1 MNQMGQ
7 KGSKLN
13 DDFDETRAR
22 RKEKKTKAKN
32 TTDDVLFDVLILGA
46 GMSGL
51 SCAREI
57 CFALGD
63 DDDFD
68 EKNAIKIALLE
79 GNATVGGRC
88 KQTNKIAK
96 WPVELGAEFVHGEI
110 KNPVKDL
117 IETTMRR
124 EEDLEEIDEKKAK
137 PKLQFSAFEWPD
149 RYAMN
154 TTNKEEKEEKEN
166 YSSSIQKEAPLY
178 SFSKSILLLR
188 DGDECEKNDKDV
200 WKIHQLFDR
209 LPGVSKTS
217 TTTTTTTHDDD
228 SEDDEMSSL
237 SALEWL
243 RDVQKCTE
251 REIRVAELIYATDF
265 GASLRDIGMREIMI
279 EKERWE
285 NGEQYLVMNG
295 GFNELFRRAFLN
307 AFTTRKS
314 RTKKRLIKGVVDE
327 NDDDE
332 NDDVRRRERNSNS
345 NSNSNSNNSDVVNI
359 DVRLNWEVK
368 TVEKEDE
375 RNLIKVTGR
384 TTTTTSE
391 KKTLYAK
398 KVVVSLPLP
407 IYRPTDDD
415 DSDDKKNPKTPT
427 STSSSTSPSSESSS
441 PPKTQLSRVTFHPP
455 LSEEKQKALRA
466 VKMGNAVKVLLGFN
480 EKFWPQENLFNVIC
494 DHPAPFPEFWVVSDK
509 EKTINDSDDDD
520 NNNNNN
526 DEEESKKEEVRF
538 VITFF
543 VTGDRANAM
552 AKINPKKRI
561 EMAFKQFVWITMRI
575 TNDDDGRKEF
585 DRIREKHLKTSETKA
600 WSEDKFAGGSYTHPS
615 VGCDRRTRELLAKSE
630 WSDCLFFCGEG
641 TNASVNPC
649 LQGAFET
656 GVRAAKEVLES
667 LKKTKS

>member
-1 MNQMGQ
+1 MGQ
-7 KGSKLN
+7 KEGSEKN
-13 DDFDETRAR
+13 DSEKNEREKET
-22 RKEKKTKAKN
+22 KTN
-32 TTDDVLFDVLILGA
+32 EEEILFDVAILGA
-46 GMSGL
+46 GMSGA

-57 CFALGD
+57 CFALHD
-63 DDDFD
+63 DDDDD
-68 EKNAIKIALLE
+68 EKNARKKVALLE
-79 GNATVGGRC
+79 AHSSVGGRC
-88 KQTNKIAK
+88 KQTKKIAK
-96 WPVELGAEFVHGEI
+96 WPVELGAEFIHGEV
-110 KNPVKDL
+110 KNPVKNL
-117 IETTMRR
+117 LAETMRR
-124 EEDLEEIDEKKAK
+124 EEDLEEDLDGKKGT
-137 PKLQFSAFEWPD
+137 PKRMQCSAFEWPD

-154 TTNKEEKEEKEN
+154 TTTTNNSNTEEKEAV
-166 YSSSIQKEAPLY
+166 SY
-178 SFSKSILLLR
+178 SFSKKSMLVLR

-217 TTTTTTTHDDD
+217 TTTTTHNDE
-228 SEDDEMSSL
+228 SEEDEMSSL

-265 GASLRDIGMREIMI
+265 GASLKDIGMREIMI

-307 AFTTRKS
+307 AFQR
-314 RTKKRLIKGVVDE
+314 
-327 NDDDE
+327 
-332 NDDVRRRERNSNS
+332 NS
-345 NSNSNSNNSDVVNI
+345 NSNSNSNNSPVVNI
-359 DVRLNWEVK
+359 DVRLNWEVE

-384 TTTTTSE
+384 TTTTETSE

-407 IYRPTDDD
+407 MYRPTDDD
-415 DSDDKKNPKTPT
+415 DSDDDKK
-427 STSSSTSPSSESSS
+427 
-441 PPKTQLSRVTFHPP
+441 LSRVTFHPP
-455 LSEEKQKALRA
+455 LSEEKRKALRA

-509 EKTINDSDDDD
+509 EKTIYSDEDD

-526 DEEESKKEEVRF
+526 NTNEEEESKKEEVRF

-552 AKINPKKRI
+552 AKIDPNERI
-561 EMAFKQFVWITMRI
+561 EMAFQQFVWITMRI
-575 TNDDDGRKEF
+575 TNDDDDGRKEF

-615 VGCDRRTRELLAKSE
+615 VGCDRKTRDLLAKSE

-667 LKKTKS
+667 LKLQ

>member
-1 MNQMGQ
+1 MGQ
-7 KGSKLN
+7 KGSEKN
-13 DDFDETRAR
+13 DSENERERETKTNEEEDFD
-22 RKEKKTKAKN
+22 
-32 TTDDVLFDVLILGA
+32 DIIFDVAILGA

-57 CFALGD
+57 CFALRD
-63 DDDFD
+63 DD
-68 EKNAIKIALLE
+68 EKNALKVALLE
-79 GNATVGGRC
+79 AHSTVGGRC
-88 KQTNKIAK
+88 KQTRKIAK
-96 WPVELGAEFVHGEI
+96 WPVELGAEFIHGEV

-117 IETTMRR
+117 LTETMMR
-124 EEDLEEIDEKKAK
+124 EEDLEEDLDGKKGT
-137 PKLQFSAFEWPD
+137 PKRMQCSAFEWPD

-154 TTNKEEKEEKEN
+154 TTTTNNSNTEEKEAV
-166 YSSSIQKEAPLY
+166 SY
-178 SFSKSILLLR
+178 SFSKKSMLVLR

-217 TTTTTTTHDDD
+217 TTTTTHNDE
-228 SEDDEMSSL
+228 SEEDEMSSL

-265 GASLRDIGMREIMI
+265 GASLKDIGMREIMI

-307 AFTTRKS
+307 AFQR
-314 RTKKRLIKGVVDE
+314 
-327 NDDDE
+327 
-332 NDDVRRRERNSNS
+332 NS
-345 NSNSNSNNSDVVNI
+345 NSNSNSNNSPVVNI
-359 DVRLNWEVK
+359 DVRLNWEVE

-384 TTTTTSE
+384 TTTTETSE

-407 IYRPTDDD
+407 MYRPTDDD
-415 DSDDKKNPKTPT
+415 DSDDDKK
-427 STSSSTSPSSESSS
+427 
-441 PPKTQLSRVTFHPP
+441 LSRVTFHPP
-455 LSEEKQKALRA
+455 LSEEKRKALRA

-509 EKTINDSDDDD
+509 EKTIYSDEDDII
-520 NNNNNN
+520 NNKTD

-552 AKINPKKRI
+552 AKIDPNERI
-561 EMAFKQFVWITMRI
+561 EMAFQQFVWITMRI
-575 TNDDDGRKEF
+575 TNDNDDGRKEF

-615 VGCDRRTRELLAKSE
+615 VGCDRKTRDLLAKSE

-667 LKKTKS
+667 LKLQ

>member
-1 MNQMGQ
+1 MGQ
-7 KGSKLN
+7 KEGSEKN
-13 DDFDETRAR
+13 DSENEREKETL
-22 RKEKKTKAKN
+22 KTN
-32 TTDDVLFDVLILGA
+32 EEEIIFDVAILGA
-46 GMSGL
+46 GMSGV

-57 CFALGD
+57 CFALHD
-63 DDDFD
+63 DDDD
-68 EKNAIKIALLE
+68 EKNARKVALLE
-79 GNATVGGRC
+79 AQSTVGGRC
-88 KQTNKIAK
+88 KQTNNIAK
-96 WPVELGAEFVHGEI
+96 WPVELGAEFIHGEV

-117 IETTMRR
+117 ITETMRR
-124 EEDLEEIDEKKAK
+124 EEDLEDLDGKKAK
-137 PKLQFSAFEWPD
+137 PKRMQFSAFEWPD

-154 TTNKEEKEEKEN
+154 TTTTTTNNNNNNSNKEEKE
-166 YSSSIQKEAPLY
+166 ALLY
-178 SFSKSILLLR
+178 SLSKKSMLLLR

-209 LPGVSKTS
+209 LPGVSKTR
-217 TTTTTTTHDDD
+217 TITTTHDDE
-228 SEDDEMSSL
+228 SEEDEMSSL

-265 GASLRDIGMREIMI
+265 GASLKDIGMREIMI

-307 AFTTRKS
+307 AFNSTRS
-314 RTKKRLIKGVVDE
+314 RKKERLIKGLV
-327 NDDDE
+327 DE
-332 NDDVRRRERNSNS
+332 NDDVRRRERR
-345 NSNSNSNNSDVVNI
+345 NSNSNSNNSPVVNI
-359 DVRLNWEVK
+359 DVRLNWEVE

-384 TTTTTSE
+384 TTTTETSE

-415 DSDDKKNPKTPT
+415 DSDDKK
-427 STSSSTSPSSESSS
+427 
-441 PPKTQLSRVTFHPP
+441 LSRVTFHPP
-455 LSEEKQKALRA
+455 LSEEKRKALRA

-509 EKTINDSDDDD
+509 EKTIYSDEDD

-526 DEEESKKEEVRF
+526 NNTNEEEESKKEEVRF

-552 AKINPKKRI
+552 AKIDPNERI
-561 EMAFKQFVWITMRI
+561 EMAFQQFVWITMRI
-575 TNDDDGRKEF
+575 TNDDDDGRKEF

-615 VGCDRRTRELLAKSE
+615 VGCDRKTRDLLAKSE

-656 GVRAAKEVLES
+656 GVRAGKEVLES
-667 LKKTKS
+667 LKLQ

>member
-1 MNQMGQ
+1 MRTPLLKRRVKGNTVRTTTKTPHKIIIMGQ
-7 KGSKLN
+7 KEGSEKN
-13 DDFDETRAR
+13 DFENERERET
-22 RKEKKTKAKN
+22 KKTN
-32 TTDDVLFDVLILGA
+32 EEEIIFDVAILGA
-46 GMSGL
+46 GMSGV

-57 CFALGD
+57 CFALHD
-63 DDDFD
+63 DDD
-68 EKNAIKIALLE
+68 EKNARKVALLE
-79 GNATVGGRC
+79 AHSTVGGRC
-88 KQTNKIAK
+88 KQTKKIAK
-96 WPVELGAEFVHGEI
+96 WPVELGAEFIHGEV

-117 IETTMRR
+117 LAETMKR
-124 EEDLEEIDEKKAK
+124 EEDLEEDLDGKKGT
-137 PKLQFSAFEWPD
+137 PKRMQCSAFEWPD

-154 TTNKEEKEEKEN
+154 TTTTNNSNKEEKD
-166 YSSSIQKEAPLY
+166 ALLY
-178 SFSKSILLLR
+178 SFSKKSMLVLR

-217 TTTTTTTHDDD
+217 TTTTTTHNDE
-228 SEDDEMSSL
+228 SEEDEMSSL

-265 GASLRDIGMREIMI
+265 GASLKDIGMREIMI

-307 AFTTRKS
+307 AFQR
-314 RTKKRLIKGVVDE
+314 
-327 NDDDE
+327 
-332 NDDVRRRERNSNS
+332 NS
-345 NSNSNSNNSDVVNI
+345 NSNSNSNNSPVVNI
-359 DVRLNWEVK
+359 DVRLNWEVE
-368 TVEKEDE
+368 TVEKVDE

-384 TTTTTSE
+384 TTTTETSE

-407 IYRPTDDD
+407 IYRPTDDN
-415 DSDDKKNPKTPT
+415 DSDDDKK
-427 STSSSTSPSSESSS
+427 
-441 PPKTQLSRVTFHPP
+441 LSRVTFHPP
-455 LSEEKQKALRA
+455 LSEEKRKALRA

-509 EKTINDSDDDD
+509 EKTIYSDEDD

-526 DEEESKKEEVRF
+526 NNTNEEEESKKEEVRF

-552 AKINPKKRI
+552 AKIDPNERI
-561 EMAFKQFVWITMRI
+561 EMAFQQFVWITMRI
-575 TNDDDGRKEF
+575 TNDDDDGRKEF

-615 VGCDRRTRELLAKSE
+615 VGCDRKTRDLLAKSE

-656 GVRAAKEVLES
+656 GVRAGKEVLES
-667 LKKTKS
+667 LKLQ

>member
-1 MNQMGQ
+1 MGQ
-7 KGSKLN
+7 KGSTVN
-13 DDFDETRAR
+13 DNFNETRAR
-22 RKEKKTKAKN
+22 KGEKTKTKYKED
-32 TTDDVLFDVLILGA
+32 DDVFVDVAILGA

-57 CFALGD
+57 CFALND
-63 DDDFD
+63 DDDD

-79 GNATVGGRC
+79 ANATVGGRC

-96 WPVELGAEFVHGEI
+96 WPVELGAEFIHGEV
-110 KNPVKDL
+110 KNLVKDL
-117 IETTMRR
+117 LAETMKR
-124 EEDLEEIDEKKAK
+124 EEDLEDLDGKKGK
-137 PKLQFSAFEWPD
+137 PKRMQCSAFEWPD
-149 RYAMN
+149 RYATNN
-154 TTNKEEKEEKEN
+154 TNNEKEEKEN
-166 YSSSIQKEAPLY
+166 ALY
-178 SFSKSILLLR
+178 SFSKKSMLLLR

-209 LPGVSKTS
+209 LPGVSKTR
-217 TTTTTTTHDDD
+217 TTTTTHDDE
-228 SEDDEMSSL
+228 SEEDEMSSL

-265 GASLRDIGMREIMI
+265 GASLKDIGMREIMI

-307 AFTTRKS
+307 AFQR
-314 RTKKRLIKGVVDE
+314 
-327 NDDDE
+327 
-332 NDDVRRRERNSNS
+332 NS
-345 NSNSNSNNSDVVNI
+345 NSNSNSNNSPVVNI
-359 DVRLNWEVK
+359 DVRLNWEVE

-384 TTTTTSE
+384 TTTTETSE

-415 DSDDKKNPKTPT
+415 DSDDKK
-427 STSSSTSPSSESSS
+427 
-441 PPKTQLSRVTFHPP
+441 LSRVTFHPP
-455 LSEEKQKALRA
+455 LSEEKRKALRA

-509 EKTINDSDDDD
+509 EKTIYSDEDD
-520 NNNNNN
+520 NNNNTNEE
-526 DEEESKKEEVRF
+526 EEESKKEEVRF

-552 AKINPKKRI
+552 AKIDPKKRI
-561 EMAFKQFVWITMRI
+561 EMAFQQFVWITMRI
-575 TNDDDGRKEF
+575 TNDDDDGRKEF

-615 VGCDRRTRELLAKSE
+615 VGCDRKTRDLLAKSE

-667 LKKTKS
+667 LKLQ

>member
-1 MNQMGQ
+1 MGQ
-7 KGSKLN
+7 KGSTVN
-13 DDFDETRAR
+13 DNFNETRAR
-22 RKEKKTKAKN
+22 KGEKTKTKYKE
-32 TTDDVLFDVLILGA
+32 DDDDIFVDVAILGA

-57 CFALGD
+57 CFALND
-63 DDDFD
+63 DDDE

-79 GNATVGGRC
+79 ANATVGGRC

-96 WPVELGAEFVHGEI
+96 WPVELGAEFIHGEV

-117 IETTMRR
+117 LAETMKR
-124 EEDLEEIDEKKAK
+124 EEDLEDLDGKKGK
-137 PKLQFSAFEWPD
+137 PKRMQCSAFEWPD
-149 RYAMN
+149 RYATNN
-154 TTNKEEKEEKEN
+154 TNNEKEEKEN
-166 YSSSIQKEAPLY
+166 ALY
-178 SFSKSILLLR
+178 SFSKKSMLLLR

-209 LPGVSKTS
+209 LPGVSKTR
-217 TTTTTTTHDDD
+217 TTTTTHDDE
-228 SEDDEMSSL
+228 SEEDEMSSL

-265 GASLRDIGMREIMI
+265 GASLKDIGMREIMI

-307 AFTTRKS
+307 AFQR
-314 RTKKRLIKGVVDE
+314 
-327 NDDDE
+327 
-332 NDDVRRRERNSNS
+332 NS
-345 NSNSNSNNSDVVNI
+345 NSNSNSNNSPVVNI
-359 DVRLNWEVK
+359 DVRLNWEVE

-384 TTTTTSE
+384 TTTTETSE

-415 DSDDKKNPKTPT
+415 DSDDKK
-427 STSSSTSPSSESSS
+427 
-441 PPKTQLSRVTFHPP
+441 LSRVTFHPP
-455 LSEEKQKALRA
+455 LSEEKRKALRA

-509 EKTINDSDDDD
+509 EKTIYSDEDD
-520 NNNNNN
+520 NNNNTNEE
-526 DEEESKKEEVRF
+526 EEESKKEEVRF

-552 AKINPKKRI
+552 AKIDPNERI
-561 EMAFKQFVWITMRI
+561 EMAFQQFVWITMRI
-575 TNDDDGRKEF
+575 TNDDDDGRKEF

-615 VGCDRRTRELLAKSE
+615 VGCDRKTRDLLAKSE

-656 GVRAAKEVLES
+656 GVRAGKEVLES
-667 LKKTKS
+667 LKLQ

>member
-1 MNQMGQ
+1 MGQ
-7 KGSKLN
+7 KGSEKN
-13 DDFDETRAR
+13 DSENERERETKTNEEEDFD
-22 RKEKKTKAKN
+22 
-32 TTDDVLFDVLILGA
+32 DIIFDVAILGA

-57 CFALGD
+57 CFALHD
-63 DDDFD
+63 DD
-68 EKNAIKIALLE
+68 EKNALKVALLE
-79 GNATVGGRC
+79 AHSSVGGRC
-88 KQTNKIAK
+88 KQTRKIAK
-96 WPVELGAEFVHGEI
+96 WPVELGAEFIHGEV

-117 IETTMRR
+117 LTETMRR
-124 EEDLEEIDEKKAK
+124 EEDLEEDLDGKKGT
-137 PKLQFSAFEWPD
+137 PKRMQCSAFEWPD

-154 TTNKEEKEEKEN
+154 TTTTNNSNEEEKE
-166 YSSSIQKEAPLY
+166 ALLY
-178 SFSKSILLLR
+178 SFSKKSMLVLR

-217 TTTTTTTHDDD
+217 TTTTTHNDE
-228 SEDDEMSSL
+228 SEEDEMSSL

-265 GASLRDIGMREIMI
+265 GASLKDIGMREIMI

-307 AFTTRKS
+307 AFQR
-314 RTKKRLIKGVVDE
+314 
-327 NDDDE
+327 
-332 NDDVRRRERNSNS
+332 NS
-345 NSNSNSNNSDVVNI
+345 NSNSNSNNSPVVNI
-359 DVRLNWEVK
+359 DVRLNWEVE

-384 TTTTTSE
+384 TTTTETSE

-407 IYRPTDDD
+407 MYRPTDDD
-415 DSDDKKNPKTPT
+415 DSDDDKK
-427 STSSSTSPSSESSS
+427 
-441 PPKTQLSRVTFHPP
+441 LSRVTFHPP
-455 LSEEKQKALRA
+455 LSEEKRKALRA
-466 VKMGNAVKVLLGFN
+466 VKMGNPVNVLLGFN

-509 EKTINDSDDDD
+509 EKTIYSDEDD
-520 NNNNNN
+520 NNNNNTTTN
-526 DEEESKKEEVRF
+526 EEEESKKEEVRF

-552 AKINPKKRI
+552 AKIDPNERI
-561 EMAFKQFVWITMRI
+561 EKAFQQFVWITMRI
-575 TNDDDGRKEF
+575 TNDDDDGRKEF

-615 VGCDRRTRELLAKSE
+615 VGCDRETRDLLAKSE

-667 LKKTKS
+667 LKLQ

>member
-1 MNQMGQ
+1 MGQ
-7 KGSKLN
+7 KGSEKN
-13 DDFDETRAR
+13 DSETNERER
-22 RKEKKTKAKN
+22 ETKKTN
-32 TTDDVLFDVLILGA
+32 EEEIIFDVAILGA
-46 GMSGL
+46 GMSGV

-57 CFALGD
+57 CFALHD
-63 DDDFD
+63 DDD
-68 EKNAIKIALLE
+68 EKNARKVALLE
-79 GNATVGGRC
+79 AHSTVGGRC
-88 KQTNKIAK
+88 KQTKKIAK
-96 WPVELGAEFVHGEI
+96 WPVELGAEFIHGEV

-117 IETTMRR
+117 LAETMRR
-124 EEDLEEIDEKKAK
+124 EEDLEEDLDGKKGT
-137 PKLQFSAFEWPD
+137 PKRMQCSAFEWPD

-154 TTNKEEKEEKEN
+154 TTTTNNSNTEEKD
-166 YSSSIQKEAPLY
+166 ALLY
-178 SFSKSILLLR
+178 SFSKKSMLVLR

-217 TTTTTTTHDDD
+217 TTTTTTHNDE
-228 SEDDEMSSL
+228 SEEDEMSSL

-265 GASLRDIGMREIMI
+265 GASLKDIGMREIMI

-307 AFTTRKS
+307 AFQR
-314 RTKKRLIKGVVDE
+314 
-327 NDDDE
+327 
-332 NDDVRRRERNSNS
+332 NS
-345 NSNSNSNNSDVVNI
+345 NSNSNSNNSPVVNI
-359 DVRLNWEVK
+359 DVRLNWEVE
-368 TVEKEDE
+368 TVEKVDE

-384 TTTTTSE
+384 TTTTETSE

-415 DSDDKKNPKTPT
+415 DSDDDKK
-427 STSSSTSPSSESSS
+427 
-441 PPKTQLSRVTFHPP
+441 LSRVTFHPP
-455 LSEEKQKALRA
+455 LSEEKRKALRA

-509 EKTINDSDDDD
+509 EKTIYSDEDD

-526 DEEESKKEEVRF
+526 NTTNEEEESKKEEVRF

-552 AKINPKKRI
+552 AKIDPNERI
-561 EMAFKQFVWITMRI
+561 EMAFQQFVWITMRI
-575 TNDDDGRKEF
+575 TNDDDDGRKEF

-615 VGCDRRTRELLAKSE
+615 VGCDRKTRDLLAKSE

-667 LKKTKS
+667 LKLQ

>member
-1 MNQMGQ
+1 MLRSYSPKCFVLTLLFFRGVVILGYNTVRYTKTPPHKIIIMGQ
-7 KGSKLN
+7 KGSEKN
-13 DDFDETRAR
+13 DSEKNERERETLKTNEEEDFE
-22 RKEKKTKAKN
+22 
-32 TTDDVLFDVLILGA
+32 DDIIIFDVAILGA
-46 GMSGL
+46 GMSGV

-57 CFALGD
+57 CFALIRD
-63 DDDFD
+63 DDD
-68 EKNAIKIALLE
+68 EKNALKGALLE
-79 GNATVGGRC
+79 AHSSVGGRC
-88 KQTNKIAK
+88 KQTRKIAK
-96 WPVELGAEFVHGEI
+96 WPVELGAEFIHGEV

-117 IETTMRR
+117 LTETMRR
-124 EEDLEEIDEKKAK
+124 EEDLEEDLDGKKGT
-137 PKLQFSAFEWPD
+137 PKRMQCSAFEWPD

-154 TTNKEEKEEKEN
+154 TTTTNNSNEEEKE
-166 YSSSIQKEAPLY
+166 ALLY
-178 SFSKSILLLR
+178 SFSKKSMLVLR

-217 TTTTTTTHDDD
+217 TTTTTHNDE
-228 SEDDEMSSL
+228 SEEDEMSSL

-265 GASLRDIGMREIMI
+265 GASLKDIGMREIMI

-307 AFTTRKS
+307 AFQR
-314 RTKKRLIKGVVDE
+314 
-327 NDDDE
+327 
-332 NDDVRRRERNSNS
+332 NS
-345 NSNSNSNNSDVVNI
+345 NSNSNSNNSPVVNI
-359 DVRLNWEVK
+359 DVRLNWEVE

-384 TTTTTSE
+384 TTTTETSE

-407 IYRPTDDD
+407 MYRPTDDD
-415 DSDDKKNPKTPT
+415 DSDDDKK
-427 STSSSTSPSSESSS
+427 
-441 PPKTQLSRVTFHPP
+441 LSRVTFHPP
-455 LSEEKQKALRA
+455 LSEEKRKALRA

-509 EKTINDSDDDD
+509 EKTIYSDEDV

-526 DEEESKKEEVRF
+526 NNTNEEEESKKEEVRF

-552 AKINPKKRI
+552 AKIDPNERI
-561 EMAFKQFVWITMRI
+561 EMAFQQFVWITMRI
-575 TNDDDGRKEF
+575 TNDDDDGRKEF

-615 VGCDRRTRELLAKSE
+615 VGCDRKTRDLLAKSE

-667 LKKTKS
+667 LKLQ

>member
-1 MNQMGQ
+1 MKSDSENERERET
-7 KGSKLN
+7 KTN
-13 DDFDETRAR
+13 EEEAEDDDDEIII
-22 RKEKKTKAKN
+22 
-32 TTDDVLFDVLILGA
+32 FDVAILGA
-46 GMSGL
+46 GMSGV

-57 CFALGD
+57 CFALR

-68 EKNAIKIALLE
+68 EKNARKVALLE
-79 GNATVGGRC
+79 ANSTVGGRC
-88 KQTNKIAK
+88 KQTNNIAK
-96 WPVELGAEFVHGEI
+96 WPVELGAEFIHGEV

-117 IETTMRR
+117 ITETMRS
-124 EEDLEEIDEKKAK
+124 EVDLEDLDGKKGK
-137 PKLQFSAFEWPD
+137 PKRLQFSAFEWPD

-154 TTNKEEKEEKEN
+154 TTNNNSSSNKEEKE
-166 YSSSIQKEAPLY
+166 ALLY
-178 SFSKSILLLR
+178 SFSKKSMLVLR
-188 DGDECEKNDKDV
+188 DGDECEKNDKD
-200 WKIHQLFDR
+200 
-209 LPGVSKTS
+209 GKTIKCS
-217 TTTTTTTHDDD
+217 PTLAVKTKTTTTNHDDE
-228 SEDDEMSSL
+228 SEEDEMSSL

-265 GASLRDIGMREIMI
+265 GASLKDIGMREIMI

-307 AFTTRKS
+307 AFNSTRS
-314 RTKKRLIKGVVDE
+314 RKKKRLIKGVVDE

-332 NDDVRRRERNSNS
+332 NDDVRRRERRNSNS
-345 NSNSNSNNSDVVNI
+345 NSNSSSSNNSGVVNI
-359 DVRLNWEVK
+359 DVRLNWEVE

-384 TTTTTSE
+384 TTTTETSE

-415 DSDDKKNPKTPT
+415 DSDDDKKNPKTPT
-427 STSSSTSPSSESSS
+427 STSQ
-441 PPKTQLSRVTFHPP
+441 TQLSRVTFHPP
-455 LSEEKQKALRA
+455 LSEEKRKALRA

-509 EKTINDSDDDD
+509 EKTIYLDDDD
-520 NNNNNN
+520 INNNKT
-526 DEEESKKEEVRF
+526 DEEEESKKEEVRF

-552 AKINPKKRI
+552 AKIDPKKRI
-561 EMAFKQFVWITMRI
+561 EMAFQQFVWITMRI
-575 TNDDDGRKEF
+575 TNDDDDDGIKEF

-615 VGCDRRTRELLAKSE
+615 VGCDRKTRELLAKSE

-649 LQGAFET
+649 LQGAFDT

-667 LKKTKS
+667 LKLQ

>member
-1 MNQMGQ
+1 MGQ
-7 KGSKLN
+7 KGSEKN
-13 DDFDETRAR
+13 DSETNERER
-22 RKEKKTKAKN
+22 ETKKTN
-32 TTDDVLFDVLILGA
+32 EEEDFSDDIIIFDVVILGA
-46 GMSGL
+46 GMSGV

-57 CFALGD
+57 CFALND
-63 DDDFD
+63 DD
-68 EKNAIKIALLE
+68 EKNARKVALLE
-79 GNATVGGRC
+79 ANATVGGRC
-88 KQTNKIAK
+88 KQTNNIAK
-96 WPVELGAEFVHGEI
+96 WPVELGAEFIHGEV

-117 IETTMRR
+117 LAETMRR
-124 EEDLEEIDEKKAK
+124 EEDLEEDLDGKKGT
-137 PKLQFSAFEWPD
+137 PKRMQCSAFEWPD

-154 TTNKEEKEEKEN
+154 TTTTTNNNNNSSSNTEEKD
-166 YSSSIQKEAPLY
+166 ALLY
-178 SFSKSILLLR
+178 SFSKKSMLVLR

-209 LPGVSKTS
+209 LPGVSKTR
-217 TTTTTTTHDDD
+217 TITTTHDDE
-228 SEDDEMSSL
+228 SEEDEMSSL

-265 GASLRDIGMREIMI
+265 GASLKDIGMREIMI

-307 AFTTRKS
+307 AFQR
-314 RTKKRLIKGVVDE
+314 
-327 NDDDE
+327 
-332 NDDVRRRERNSNS
+332 NS
-345 NSNSNSNNSDVVNI
+345 NSNSNSNNSPVVNI
-359 DVRLNWEVK
+359 DVRLNWEVE

-384 TTTTTSE
+384 TTTTETSE

-415 DSDDKKNPKTPT
+415 DSDDKK
-427 STSSSTSPSSESSS
+427 
-441 PPKTQLSRVTFHPP
+441 LSRVTFHPP
-455 LSEEKQKALRA
+455 LSEEKRKALRA

-509 EKTINDSDDDD
+509 EKTIYSDEDDII
-520 NNNNNN
+520 NNKTD

-552 AKINPKKRI
+552 AKIDPNERI
-561 EMAFKQFVWITMRI
+561 EMAFQQFVWITMRI
-575 TNDDDGRKEF
+575 TNDNDDGRKEF

-615 VGCDRRTRELLAKSE
+615 VGCDRKTRDLLAKSE

-667 LKKTKS
+667 LKLQ

>member
-1 MNQMGQ
+1 MGQ
-7 KGSKLN
+7 KEGSEKN
-13 DDFDETRAR
+13 DFENEREKET
-22 RKEKKTKAKN
+22 KKTN
-32 TTDDVLFDVLILGA
+32 EEEIIFDVVILGA
-46 GMSGL
+46 GMSGV

-57 CFALGD
+57 CFALHD
-63 DDDFD
+63 DDD
-68 EKNAIKIALLE
+68 EKNARKVALLE
-79 GNATVGGRC
+79 AQSTVGGRC
-88 KQTNKIAK
+88 KQTNNIAK
-96 WPVELGAEFVHGEI
+96 WPVELGAEFIHGEV

-117 IETTMRR
+117 ITETMRR
-124 EEDLEEIDEKKAK
+124 EEDSEEDLDGKKGT
-137 PKLQFSAFEWPD
+137 PKRMQCSAFEWPD

-154 TTNKEEKEEKEN
+154 TTTNEKEEKEN
-166 YSSSIQKEAPLY
+166 ASY
-178 SFSKSILLLR
+178 SFSKKSMLVLR

-217 TTTTTTTHDDD
+217 TTTTTTHDDE
-228 SEDDEMSSL
+228 SEEDEMSSL

-265 GASLRDIGMREIMI
+265 GASLKDIGMREIMI

-307 AFTTRKS
+307 AFQR
-314 RTKKRLIKGVVDE
+314 
-327 NDDDE
+327 
-332 NDDVRRRERNSNS
+332 NS
-345 NSNSNSNNSDVVNI
+345 NSNSNSNNSPVVNI
-359 DVRLNWEVK
+359 DVRLNWEVE
-368 TVEKEDE
+368 TVEKVDE

-384 TTTTTSE
+384 TTTTETSE

-407 IYRPTDDD
+407 IYRPTDDN
-415 DSDDKKNPKTPT
+415 DSDDDKK
-427 STSSSTSPSSESSS
+427 
-441 PPKTQLSRVTFHPP
+441 LSRVTFHPP
-455 LSEEKQKALRA
+455 LSEEKRKALRA

-509 EKTINDSDDDD
+509 EKTIYSDEDD

-526 DEEESKKEEVRF
+526 TNEEEESKKEEVRF

-552 AKINPKKRI
+552 AKIDPNERI
-561 EMAFKQFVWITMRI
+561 EMAFQQFVWITMRI
-575 TNDDDGRKEF
+575 TNDDDDGRKEF

-615 VGCDRRTRELLAKSE
+615 VGCDRKTRDLLAKSE
-630 WSDCLFFCGEG
+630 WCDCLFFCGEG

-656 GVRAAKEVLES
+656 GVRAGKEVLES
-667 LKKTKS
+667 LKLQ

>member
-1 MNQMGQ
+1 MGQ
-7 KGSKLN
+7 KGSEKN
-13 DDFDETRAR
+13 DSENERERETKTNEEEDFD
-22 RKEKKTKAKN
+22 
-32 TTDDVLFDVLILGA
+32 DIIFDVAILGA

-57 CFALGD
+57 CFALRD
-63 DDDFD
+63 DD
-68 EKNAIKIALLE
+68 EKNALKVALLE
-79 GNATVGGRC
+79 AHSTVGGRC
-88 KQTNKIAK
+88 KQTRKIAK
-96 WPVELGAEFVHGEI
+96 WPVELGAEFIHGEV

-117 IETTMRR
+117 LTETMRR
-124 EEDLEEIDEKKAK
+124 EEDLEEDLDGKKGT
-137 PKLQFSAFEWPD
+137 PKRMQCSAFEWPD

-154 TTNKEEKEEKEN
+154 TTTNNNSNKEEKE
-166 YSSSIQKEAPLY
+166 ALLY
-178 SFSKSILLLR
+178 SFSKKSMLVLR

-217 TTTTTTTHDDD
+217 TTTTTHNDE
-228 SEDDEMSSL
+228 SEEDEMSSL

-265 GASLRDIGMREIMI
+265 GASLKDIGMREIMI

-307 AFTTRKS
+307 AFQR
-314 RTKKRLIKGVVDE
+314 
-327 NDDDE
+327 
-332 NDDVRRRERNSNS
+332 NS
-345 NSNSNSNNSDVVNI
+345 NSNSNSNNSPVVNI
-359 DVRLNWEVK
+359 DVRLNWEVE

-384 TTTTTSE
+384 TTTTETSE

-407 IYRPTDDD
+407 MYRPTDDD
-415 DSDDKKNPKTPT
+415 DSDDDKK
-427 STSSSTSPSSESSS
+427 
-441 PPKTQLSRVTFHPP
+441 LSRVTFHPP
-455 LSEEKQKALRA
+455 LSEEKRKALRA

-509 EKTINDSDDDD
+509 EKTIYSDEDD

-526 DEEESKKEEVRF
+526 NNTNEEEESKKEEVRF

-552 AKINPKKRI
+552 AKIDPNERI
-561 EMAFKQFVWITMRI
+561 EMAYQQFVWITMRI
-575 TNDDDGRKEF
+575 TNDDDDGRKEF

-615 VGCDRRTRELLAKSE
+615 VGCDRKTRDLLAKSE

-667 LKKTKS
+667 LKLQ

>member
-1 MNQMGQ
+1 MGQ
-7 KGSKLN
+7 KGSKVN
-13 DDFDETRAR
+13 DFERER
-22 RKEKKTKAKN
+22 QKKTKTNKEE
-32 TTDDVLFDVLILGA
+32 DDDIIFDVAILGA
-46 GMSGL
+46 GMSGV

-57 CFALGD
+57 CFASD
-63 DDDFD
+63 DDD
-68 EKNAIKIALLE
+68 EKNALKVALLE
-79 GNATVGGRC
+79 ANATVGGRC
-88 KQTNKIAK
+88 KQTNKMAK
-96 WPVELGAEFVHGEI
+96 WPVELGAEFIHGEV

-117 IETTMRR
+117 ITETMRR
-124 EEDLEEIDEKKAK
+124 EEDLEEDLDGKKGT
-137 PKLQFSAFEWPD
+137 PKRMQCSAFEWPD

-154 TTNKEEKEEKEN
+154 TTTTNNSNTEEKE
-166 YSSSIQKEAPLY
+166 ALLY
-178 SFSKSILLLR
+178 SFSKKSMLVLR

-209 LPGVSKTS
+209 LPGVSKTR
-217 TTTTTTTHDDD
+217 TTTTTHDDE
-228 SEDDEMSSL
+228 SEEDEMSSL

-265 GASLRDIGMREIMI
+265 GASLKDIGMREIMI

-307 AFTTRKS
+307 AFQR
-314 RTKKRLIKGVVDE
+314 
-327 NDDDE
+327 
-332 NDDVRRRERNSNS
+332 NS
-345 NSNSNSNNSDVVNI
+345 NSNSNSNNSPVVNI
-359 DVRLNWEVK
+359 DVRLNWEVE
-368 TVEKEDE
+368 TVEKVDE

-384 TTTTTSE
+384 TTTTETSE

-415 DSDDKKNPKTPT
+415 DSDDKK
-427 STSSSTSPSSESSS
+427 
-441 PPKTQLSRVTFHPP
+441 LSRVTFHPP
-455 LSEEKQKALRA
+455 LSEEKRKALRA

-509 EKTINDSDDDD
+509 EKTIYSDEDD
-520 NNNNNN
+520 NNNNTNE
-526 DEEESKKEEVRF
+526 EEESKKEEVRF

-552 AKINPKKRI
+552 AKIDPKKRI
-561 EMAFKQFVWITMRI
+561 EMAFQQFVWITMRI
-575 TNDDDGRKEF
+575 TNDDDDGRKEF

-615 VGCDRRTRELLAKSE
+615 VGCDRKTRDLLAKSE

-667 LKKTKS
+667 LKLQ

>member
-1 MNQMGQ
+1 MGQ
-7 KGSKLN
+7 KEGSEKN
-13 DDFDETRAR
+13 DSEKNEREKET
-22 RKEKKTKAKN
+22 KTN
-32 TTDDVLFDVLILGA
+32 EEEIIFDVAILGA
-46 GMSGL
+46 GMSGV

-57 CFALGD
+57 CFALHD
-63 DDDFD
+63 DDD
-68 EKNAIKIALLE
+68 EKNARKVALLE
-79 GNATVGGRC
+79 AHSTVGGRC
-88 KQTNKIAK
+88 KQTKKIAK
-96 WPVELGAEFVHGEI
+96 WPVELGAEFIHGEV

-117 IETTMRR
+117 LAETMRR
-124 EEDLEEIDEKKAK
+124 EEDLEEDLDGKKGT
-137 PKLQFSAFEWPD
+137 PKRMQCSAFEWPD

-154 TTNKEEKEEKEN
+154 TNNNSSSNTEEKD
-166 YSSSIQKEAPLY
+166 ALLY
-178 SFSKSILLLR
+178 SFSKKSMLVLR

-217 TTTTTTTHDDD
+217 TTTTTTHNDE
-228 SEDDEMSSL
+228 SEEDEMSSL

-265 GASLRDIGMREIMI
+265 GASLKDIGMREIMI

-307 AFTTRKS
+307 AFQR
-314 RTKKRLIKGVVDE
+314 
-327 NDDDE
+327 
-332 NDDVRRRERNSNS
+332 NS
-345 NSNSNSNNSDVVNI
+345 NSNSNSNNSPVVNI
-359 DVRLNWEVK
+359 DVRLNWEVE
-368 TVEKEDE
+368 TVEKVDE

-384 TTTTTSE
+384 TTTTETSE

-415 DSDDKKNPKTPT
+415 DSDDDKK
-427 STSSSTSPSSESSS
+427 
-441 PPKTQLSRVTFHPP
+441 LSRVTFHPP
-455 LSEEKQKALRA
+455 LSEEKRKALRA

-509 EKTINDSDDDD
+509 EKTIYSDEDD

-526 DEEESKKEEVRF
+526 NNTTNEEEESKKEEVRF

-552 AKINPKKRI
+552 AKIDPNERI
-561 EMAFKQFVWITMRI
+561 EMAFQQFVWITMRI
-575 TNDDDGRKEF
+575 TNDDDDGRKEF

-615 VGCDRRTRELLAKSE
+615 VGCDRKTRDLLAKSE

-656 GVRAAKEVLES
+656 GVRAGKEVLES
-667 LKKTKS
+667 LKLQ

>member
-1 MNQMGQ
+1 MGQ
-7 KGSKLN
+7 KEGSEKN
-13 DDFDETRAR
+13 DFETNEREKETKTNEEEDFDI
-22 RKEKKTKAKN
+22 
-32 TTDDVLFDVLILGA
+32 FDVAILGA
-46 GMSGL
+46 GMSGV

-57 CFALGD
+57 CFALHD
-63 DDDFD
+63 DDD
-68 EKNAIKIALLE
+68 EKNARKVALLE
-79 GNATVGGRC
+79 AQSTVGGRC
-88 KQTNKIAK
+88 KQTNNIAK
-96 WPVELGAEFVHGEI
+96 WPVELGAEFIHGEV

-117 IETTMRR
+117 ITETMKR
-124 EEDLEEIDEKKAK
+124 EEDLEEDLDGKKGT
-137 PKLQFSAFEWPD
+137 PKRMQCSAFEWPD

-154 TTNKEEKEEKEN
+154 TTTNEKEEKEN
-166 YSSSIQKEAPLY
+166 ASY
-178 SFSKSILLLR
+178 SFSKKSMLVLR

-217 TTTTTTTHDDD
+217 TTTTTTHNDE
-228 SEDDEMSSL
+228 SEEDEMSSL

-265 GASLRDIGMREIMI
+265 GASLKDIGMREIMI

-307 AFTTRKS
+307 AFQR
-314 RTKKRLIKGVVDE
+314 
-327 NDDDE
+327 
-332 NDDVRRRERNSNS
+332 NS
-345 NSNSNSNNSDVVNI
+345 NSNSNSNNSPVVNI
-359 DVRLNWEVK
+359 DVRLNWEVE
-368 TVEKEDE
+368 TVEKVDE

-384 TTTTTSE
+384 TTTTETSE

-415 DSDDKKNPKTPT
+415 DSDDDKK
-427 STSSSTSPSSESSS
+427 
-441 PPKTQLSRVTFHPP
+441 LSRVTFHPP
-455 LSEEKQKALRA
+455 LSEEKRKALRA

-509 EKTINDSDDDD
+509 EKTIYSDEDD

-526 DEEESKKEEVRF
+526 NNTNEEEESKKEEVRF

-552 AKINPKKRI
+552 AKIDPNERI
-561 EMAFKQFVWITMRI
+561 EMAFQQFVWITMRI
-575 TNDDDGRKEF
+575 TNDDDDGRKEF

-615 VGCDRRTRELLAKSE
+615 VGCDRKTRDLLAKSE

-656 GVRAAKEVLES
+656 GVRAGKEVLES
-667 LKKTKS
+667 LKLQ

>member
-1 MNQMGQ
+1 MGQ
-7 KGSKLN
+7 KEGSEKN
-13 DDFDETRAR
+13 DFENERERETL
-22 RKEKKTKAKN
+22 KTN
-32 TTDDVLFDVLILGA
+32 EEEIIFDVVILGA
-46 GMSGL
+46 GMSGV

-57 CFALGD
+57 CFALHD
-63 DDDFD
+63 DDD
-68 EKNAIKIALLE
+68 EKNARKVALLE
-79 GNATVGGRC
+79 AHSTVGGRC
-88 KQTNKIAK
+88 KQTKKIAK
-96 WPVELGAEFVHGEI
+96 WPVELGAEFIHGEV

-117 IETTMRR
+117 ITETMRR
-124 EEDLEEIDEKKAK
+124 EEDLEEDLDGKKGT
-137 PKLQFSAFEWPD
+137 PKRMQCSAFEWPD

-154 TTNKEEKEEKEN
+154 TTTTNNRNTEEKD
-166 YSSSIQKEAPLY
+166 ALLY
-178 SFSKSILLLR
+178 SFSKKSMLVLR

-217 TTTTTTTHDDD
+217 TTTTTTHDDE
-228 SEDDEMSSL
+228 SEEDEMSSL

-265 GASLRDIGMREIMI
+265 GASLKDIGMREIMI

-307 AFTTRKS
+307 AFQR
-314 RTKKRLIKGVVDE
+314 
-327 NDDDE
+327 
-332 NDDVRRRERNSNS
+332 NS
-345 NSNSNSNNSDVVNI
+345 NSNSNSNNSPVVNI
-359 DVRLNWEVK
+359 DVRLNWEVE
-368 TVEKEDE
+368 TVEKVDE

-384 TTTTTSE
+384 TTTTETSE

-415 DSDDKKNPKTPT
+415 DSDDDKK
-427 STSSSTSPSSESSS
+427 
-441 PPKTQLSRVTFHPP
+441 LSRVTFHPP
-455 LSEEKQKALRA
+455 LSEEKRKALRA

-509 EKTINDSDDDD
+509 EKTIYSDEDD

-526 DEEESKKEEVRF
+526 NNTTNEEEESKKEEVRF

-552 AKINPKKRI
+552 AKIDPNERI
-561 EMAFKQFVWITMRI
+561 EMAFQQFVWITMRI
-575 TNDDDGRKEF
+575 TNDDDDGRKEF

-615 VGCDRRTRELLAKSE
+615 VGCDRKTRDLLAKSE

-667 LKKTKS
+667 LKLQ

>member
-1 MNQMGQ
+1 MGQ
-7 KGSKLN
+7 KGSEKN
-13 DDFDETRAR
+13 DFENERERETLKTNREEDFD
-22 RKEKKTKAKN
+22 
-32 TTDDVLFDVLILGA
+32 DDIIIFDVAILGA
-46 GMSGL
+46 GMSGV

-57 CFALGD
+57 CFALND
-63 DDDFD
+63 DD
-68 EKNAIKIALLE
+68 EKNARKVALLE
-79 GNATVGGRC
+79 AHSTVGGRC
-88 KQTNKIAK
+88 KQTKKIAK
-96 WPVELGAEFVHGEI
+96 WPVELGAEFIHGEV

-117 IETTMRR
+117 LAETMRR
-124 EEDLEEIDEKKAK
+124 EEDLEEDLDGKKGT
-137 PKLQFSAFEWPD
+137 PKRMQCSAFEWPD

-154 TTNKEEKEEKEN
+154 TTTTNNSNTEEKE
-166 YSSSIQKEAPLY
+166 ALLY
-178 SFSKSILLLR
+178 SFSKKSMLVLR

-217 TTTTTTTHDDD
+217 TTTTTTHND
-228 SEDDEMSSL
+228 EPEEDEMSSL

-265 GASLRDIGMREIMI
+265 GASLKDIGMREIMI

-307 AFTTRKS
+307 AFQR
-314 RTKKRLIKGVVDE
+314 
-327 NDDDE
+327 
-332 NDDVRRRERNSNS
+332 NS
-345 NSNSNSNNSDVVNI
+345 NSNSNSNNSPVVNI
-359 DVRLNWEVK
+359 DVRLNWEVE
-368 TVEKEDE
+368 TVEKVDE

-384 TTTTTSE
+384 TTTTETSE

-407 IYRPTDDD
+407 MYRPTDDD
-415 DSDDKKNPKTPT
+415 DSDDKK
-427 STSSSTSPSSESSS
+427 
-441 PPKTQLSRVTFHPP
+441 LSRVTFHPP
-455 LSEEKQKALRA
+455 LSEEKRKALRA

-509 EKTINDSDDDD
+509 EKTIYSDEDD

-526 DEEESKKEEVRF
+526 NNNNTNEEEESKKEEVRF

-552 AKINPKKRI
+552 AKIDPNERI
-561 EMAFKQFVWITMRI
+561 EMAFQQFVWITMRI
-575 TNDDDGRKEF
+575 TNDDDDGRKEF

-615 VGCDRRTRELLAKSE
+615 VGCDRKTRDLLAKSE

-656 GVRAAKEVLES
+656 GVRAGKEVLES
-667 LKKTKS
+667 LKLQ

>member
-1 MNQMGQ
+1 MGQ
-7 KGSKLN
+7 KEGSEKN
-13 DDFDETRAR
+13 DSEKNEREKET
-22 RKEKKTKAKN
+22 KTN
-32 TTDDVLFDVLILGA
+32 EEEILFDVAILGA
-46 GMSGL
+46 GMSGA

-57 CFALGD
+57 CFALHD
-63 DDDFD
+63 DDDDD
-68 EKNAIKIALLE
+68 EKNARKKVALLE
-79 GNATVGGRC
+79 AHSSVGGRC
-88 KQTNKIAK
+88 KQTKKIAK
-96 WPVELGAEFVHGEI
+96 WPVELGAEFIHGEV
-110 KNPVKDL
+110 KNPVKNL
-117 IETTMRR
+117 LAETMRR
-124 EEDLEEIDEKKAK
+124 EEDLEEDLDGKKGT
-137 PKLQFSAFEWPD
+137 PKRMQCSAFEWPD

-154 TTNKEEKEEKEN
+154 TTTTNNSNEEEKE
-166 YSSSIQKEAPLY
+166 ALLY
-178 SFSKSILLLR
+178 SFSKKSMLVLR

-217 TTTTTTTHDDD
+217 TTTTTHDDE
-228 SEDDEMSSL
+228 SEEDEMSSL

-265 GASLRDIGMREIMI
+265 GASLKDIGMREIMI

-307 AFTTRKS
+307 AFQR
-314 RTKKRLIKGVVDE
+314 
-327 NDDDE
+327 
-332 NDDVRRRERNSNS
+332 NS
-345 NSNSNSNNSDVVNI
+345 NSNSNSNNSPVVNI
-359 DVRLNWEVK
+359 DVRLNWEVE

-384 TTTTTSE
+384 TTTTETSE

-415 DSDDKKNPKTPT
+415 DSDDDKK
-427 STSSSTSPSSESSS
+427 
-441 PPKTQLSRVTFHPP
+441 LSRVTFHPP
-455 LSEEKQKALRA
+455 LSEEKRKALRA

-509 EKTINDSDDDD
+509 EKTIYSDEDD

-526 DEEESKKEEVRF
+526 NTNKEEESKKEEVRF

-552 AKINPKKRI
+552 AKIDPNERI
-561 EMAFKQFVWITMRI
+561 EMAFQQFVWITMRI
-575 TNDDDGRKEF
+575 TNDDDDGRKEF

-615 VGCDRRTRELLAKSE
+615 VGCDRKTRDLLAKSE

-656 GVRAAKEVLES
+656 GVRAGKEVLES
-667 LKKTKS
+667 LKLQ

>member
-1 MNQMGQ
+1 MGQ
-7 KGSKLN
+7 KGSEKN
-13 DDFDETRAR
+13 DSETNERERETKKTNEEDFD
-22 RKEKKTKAKN
+22 
-32 TTDDVLFDVLILGA
+32 DSIFDVAILGA
-46 GMSGL
+46 GMSGV

-57 CFALGD
+57 CFALHD
-63 DDDFD
+63 DD
-68 EKNAIKIALLE
+68 EKNARKVALLE
-79 GNATVGGRC
+79 AHSTVGGRC
-88 KQTNKIAK
+88 KQTKKIAK
-96 WPVELGAEFVHGEI
+96 WPVELGAEFIHGEV

-117 IETTMRR
+117 LAETMRR
-124 EEDLEEIDEKKAK
+124 EEDLEEDLDGKKGT
-137 PKLQFSAFEWPD
+137 PKRMQCSAFEWPD

-154 TTNKEEKEEKEN
+154 TTTTNNSNTEEKE
-166 YSSSIQKEAPLY
+166 ALLY
-178 SFSKSILLLR
+178 SFSKKSMLVLR

-217 TTTTTTTHDDD
+217 TTTTTTHNDE
-228 SEDDEMSSL
+228 SEEDEMSSL

-265 GASLRDIGMREIMI
+265 GASLKDIGMREIMI

-307 AFTTRKS
+307 AFQR
-314 RTKKRLIKGVVDE
+314 
-327 NDDDE
+327 
-332 NDDVRRRERNSNS
+332 NS
-345 NSNSNSNNSDVVNI
+345 NSNSNSNNSPVVNI
-359 DVRLNWEVK
+359 DVRLNWEVE

-384 TTTTTSE
+384 TTTTETSE

-407 IYRPTDDD
+407 IYRPTDDN
-415 DSDDKKNPKTPT
+415 DSDDDKK
-427 STSSSTSPSSESSS
+427 
-441 PPKTQLSRVTFHPP
+441 LSRVTFHPP
-455 LSEEKQKALRA
+455 LSEEKRKALRA

-509 EKTINDSDDDD
+509 EKTIYSDEDD

-526 DEEESKKEEVRF
+526 TNEEEESKKEEVRF

-552 AKINPKKRI
+552 AKIDPNERI
-561 EMAFKQFVWITMRI
+561 EMAFQQFVWITMRI
-575 TNDDDGRKEF
+575 TNDDDDGRKEF

-615 VGCDRRTRELLAKSE
+615 VGCDRKTRDLLAKSE

-667 LKKTKS
+667 LKLQ

>member
-1 MNQMGQ
+1 MCVVLTPECVVLTPECFVLTPLLKRRVKGRNTVTTATKTPHKIIIMGQ
-7 KGSKLN
+7 KEGSEKN
-13 DDFDETRAR
+13 DFENERERETKTNEEEDFDI
-22 RKEKKTKAKN
+22 
-32 TTDDVLFDVLILGA
+32 FDVAILGA
-46 GMSGL
+46 GMSGV

-57 CFALGD
+57 CFALHD
-63 DDDFD
+63 DDD
-68 EKNAIKIALLE
+68 EKNARKVALLE
-79 GNATVGGRC
+79 AQSTVGGRC
-88 KQTNKIAK
+88 KQTKKIAK
-96 WPVELGAEFVHGEI
+96 WPVELGAEFIHGEV

-117 IETTMRR
+117 LAETMRR
-124 EEDLEEIDEKKAK
+124 EEDLEEDLDGKKGT
-137 PKLQFSAFEWPD
+137 PKRMQCSAFEWPD

-154 TTNKEEKEEKEN
+154 TTTTNNSNTEEKD
-166 YSSSIQKEAPLY
+166 ALLY
-178 SFSKSILLLR
+178 SFSKKSMLVLR

-217 TTTTTTTHDDD
+217 TTTTTTHNDE
-228 SEDDEMSSL
+228 SEEDEMSSL

-265 GASLRDIGMREIMI
+265 GASLKDIGMREIMI

-307 AFTTRKS
+307 AFQR
-314 RTKKRLIKGVVDE
+314 
-327 NDDDE
+327 
-332 NDDVRRRERNSNS
+332 NS
-345 NSNSNSNNSDVVNI
+345 NSNSNSNNSPVVNI
-359 DVRLNWEVK
+359 DVRLNWEVE
-368 TVEKEDE
+368 TVEKVDE

-384 TTTTTSE
+384 TTTTETSE

-415 DSDDKKNPKTPT
+415 DSDDDKK
-427 STSSSTSPSSESSS
+427 
-441 PPKTQLSRVTFHPP
+441 LSRVTFHPP
-455 LSEEKQKALRA
+455 LSEEKRKALRA

-509 EKTINDSDDDD
+509 EKTIYSDEDD

-526 DEEESKKEEVRF
+526 NTTNEEEESKKEEVRF

-552 AKINPKKRI
+552 AKIDPNERI
-561 EMAFKQFVWITMRI
+561 EMAFQQFVWITMRI
-575 TNDDDGRKEF
+575 TNDDDDGRKEF

-615 VGCDRRTRELLAKSE
+615 VGCDRKTRDLLAKSE

-667 LKKTKS
+667 LKLQ

>member
-1 MNQMGQ
+1 MGQ
-7 KGSKLN
+7 KEGSEKN
-13 DDFDETRAR
+13 DFETNEREKETKTNEEEDFDI
-22 RKEKKTKAKN
+22 
-32 TTDDVLFDVLILGA
+32 FDVAILGA
-46 GMSGL
+46 GMSGV

-57 CFALGD
+57 CFALHD
-63 DDDFD
+63 D
-68 EKNAIKIALLE
+68 EKNARKVALLE
-79 GNATVGGRC
+79 AQSTVGGRC
-88 KQTNKIAK
+88 KQTNNIAK
-96 WPVELGAEFVHGEI
+96 WPVELGAEFIHGEV

-117 IETTMRR
+117 ITETMKR
-124 EEDLEEIDEKKAK
+124 EEDLEEDLDGKKGT
-137 PKLQFSAFEWPD
+137 PKRMQCSAFEWPD

-154 TTNKEEKEEKEN
+154 TTTTNNSNTEEKE
-166 YSSSIQKEAPLY
+166 ALLY
-178 SFSKSILLLR
+178 SFSKKSMLVLR

-217 TTTTTTTHDDD
+217 TTTTTTHNDE
-228 SEDDEMSSL
+228 SEEDEMSSL

-265 GASLRDIGMREIMI
+265 GASLKDIGMREIMI

-307 AFTTRKS
+307 AFQ
-314 RTKKRLIKGVVDE
+314 
-327 NDDDE
+327 
-332 NDDVRRRERNSNS
+332 RNSNS
-345 NSNSNSNNSDVVNI
+345 NSNSDNSPVVNI
-359 DVRLNWEVK
+359 DVRLNWEVE
-368 TVEKEDE
+368 TVEKVDE

-384 TTTTTSE
+384 TTTTETSE

-415 DSDDKKNPKTPT
+415 DSDDDKK
-427 STSSSTSPSSESSS
+427 
-441 PPKTQLSRVTFHPP
+441 LSRVTFHPP
-455 LSEEKQKALRA
+455 LSEEKRKALRA

-509 EKTINDSDDDD
+509 EKTIYSDEDD

-526 DEEESKKEEVRF
+526 NNTNEEEESKKEEVRF

-552 AKINPKKRI
+552 AKIDPNERI
-561 EMAFKQFVWITMRI
+561 EMAFQQFVWITMRI
-575 TNDDDGRKEF
+575 TNDDDDGRKEF

-615 VGCDRRTRELLAKSE
+615 VGCDRKTRDLLAKSE

-667 LKKTKS
+667 LKLQ

>member
-1 MNQMGQ
+1 MGQ
-7 KGSKLN
+7 KEGSEKN
-13 DDFDETRAR
+13 DSEKNEREKET
-22 RKEKKTKAKN
+22 KTN
-32 TTDDVLFDVLILGA
+32 EEEILFDVAILGA
-46 GMSGL
+46 GMSGA

-57 CFALGD
+57 CFALHD
-63 DDDFD
+63 DDDDD
-68 EKNAIKIALLE
+68 EKNARKKVALLE
-79 GNATVGGRC
+79 AHSSVGGRC
-88 KQTNKIAK
+88 KQTKKIAK
-96 WPVELGAEFVHGEI
+96 WPVELGAEFIHGEV
-110 KNPVKDL
+110 KNPVKNL
-117 IETTMRR
+117 LAETMRR
-124 EEDLEEIDEKKAK
+124 EEDLEEDLDGKKGT
-137 PKLQFSAFEWPD
+137 PKRMQCSAFEWPD

-154 TTNKEEKEEKEN
+154 TTTTNNSNTEEKEAV
-166 YSSSIQKEAPLY
+166 SY
-178 SFSKSILLLR
+178 SFSKKSMLVLR

-217 TTTTTTTHDDD
+217 TTTTTHDDE
-228 SEDDEMSSL
+228 SEEDEMSSL

-265 GASLRDIGMREIMI
+265 GASLKDIGMREIMI

-307 AFTTRKS
+307 AFQR
-314 RTKKRLIKGVVDE
+314 
-327 NDDDE
+327 
-332 NDDVRRRERNSNS
+332 
-345 NSNSNSNNSDVVNI
+345 NSNSNSNNSPVVNI
-359 DVRLNWEVK
+359 DLRLNWEVE

-384 TTTTTSE
+384 TTTTETSE

-415 DSDDKKNPKTPT
+415 DSDDDKK
-427 STSSSTSPSSESSS
+427 
-441 PPKTQLSRVTFHPP
+441 LSRVTFHPP
-455 LSEEKQKALRA
+455 LSEEKRKALRA

-509 EKTINDSDDDD
+509 EKTIYSDEDD

-526 DEEESKKEEVRF
+526 TNEEEESKKEEVRF

-552 AKINPKKRI
+552 AKIDPNERI
-561 EMAFKQFVWITMRI
+561 EMAFQQFVWITMRI
-575 TNDDDGRKEF
+575 TNDDDDGRKEF

-615 VGCDRRTRELLAKSE
+615 VGCDRKTRDLLAKSE

-656 GVRAAKEVLES
+656 GVRAGKEVLES
-667 LKKTKS
+667 LKLQ

>member
-1 MNQMGQ
+1 MDGQ
-7 KGSKLN
+7 KGSEKN
-13 DDFDETRAR
+13 DSEKNERERETLKTNEEENFDE
-22 RKEKKTKAKN
+22 N
-32 TTDDVLFDVLILGA
+32 IIFDVAILGA
-46 GMSGL
+46 GMSGV

-57 CFALGD
+57 YFALIRD
-63 DDDFD
+63 DDD
-68 EKNAIKIALLE
+68 EKNALKGALLE
-79 GNATVGGRC
+79 ARSSVGGRC
-88 KQTNKIAK
+88 KQTRKIAK
-96 WPVELGAEFVHGEI
+96 WPVELGAEFIHGEV

-117 IETTMRR
+117 LTETMRR
-124 EEDLEEIDEKKAK
+124 EEDLEEDLAGKKGT
-137 PKLQFSAFEWPD
+137 PKRMQCSAFEWPD

-154 TTNKEEKEEKEN
+154 TTTTNNSNEEEKE
-166 YSSSIQKEAPLY
+166 ALLY
-178 SFSKSILLLR
+178 SFSKKSMLVLR

-217 TTTTTTTHDDD
+217 TTTTTHNDE
-228 SEDDEMSSL
+228 SEEDEMSSL

-265 GASLRDIGMREIMI
+265 GASLKDIGMREIMI

-307 AFTTRKS
+307 AFQR
-314 RTKKRLIKGVVDE
+314 
-327 NDDDE
+327 
-332 NDDVRRRERNSNS
+332 NS
-345 NSNSNSNNSDVVNI
+345 NSNSNSNNSPVVNI
-359 DVRLNWEVK
+359 DVRLNWEVE

-384 TTTTTSE
+384 TTTTETSE

-407 IYRPTDDD
+407 MYRPTDDD
-415 DSDDKKNPKTPT
+415 YSDDDKKI
-427 STSSSTSPSSESSS
+427 
-441 PPKTQLSRVTFHPP
+441 SRVTFHPP
-455 LSEEKQKALRA
+455 LSEEKRKALRA

-509 EKTINDSDDDD
+509 EKTIYSDEDD

-526 DEEESKKEEVRF
+526 NTNEEEESKKEEVRF

-552 AKINPKKRI
+552 AKIDPNERI
-561 EMAFKQFVWITMRI
+561 EMAFQQFVWITMRI
-575 TNDDDGRKEF
+575 TNDDDDGRKEF

-615 VGCDRRTRELLAKSE
+615 VGCDRKTRDLLAKSE

-667 LKKTKS
+667 LKLQ

>member
-1 MNQMGQ
+1 MGQ
-7 KGSKLN
+7 KGSTVN
-13 DDFDETRAR
+13 DNFNETRAR
-22 RKEKKTKAKN
+22 KGEKTKTKYKED
-32 TTDDVLFDVLILGA
+32 DDVFVDVAILGA

-57 CFALGD
+57 CFALND
-63 DDDFD
+63 DDDD

-79 GNATVGGRC
+79 ANATVGGRC

-96 WPVELGAEFVHGEI
+96 WPVELGAECIHGEV
-110 KNPVKDL
+110 KNLVKDL
-117 IETTMRR
+117 LAETMKR
-124 EEDLEEIDEKKAK
+124 EEDLEDLDGKKGK
-137 PKLQFSAFEWPD
+137 PKRMQCSAFEWPD
-149 RYAMN
+149 RYATNN
-154 TTNKEEKEEKEN
+154 TNNEKEEKEN
-166 YSSSIQKEAPLY
+166 ALY
-178 SFSKSILLLR
+178 SFSKKSMLLLR

-217 TTTTTTTHDDD
+217 TTTTTHNDD
-228 SEDDEMSSL
+228 SEEDEMSSL

-265 GASLRDIGMREIMI
+265 GASLKDIGMREIMI

-307 AFTTRKS
+307 AFQR
-314 RTKKRLIKGVVDE
+314 
-327 NDDDE
+327 
-332 NDDVRRRERNSNS
+332 NS
-345 NSNSNSNNSDVVNI
+345 NSNSNSNNSPVVNI
-359 DVRLNWEVK
+359 DVRLNWEVE

-384 TTTTTSE
+384 TTTETSE

-415 DSDDKKNPKTPT
+415 DSDDKK
-427 STSSSTSPSSESSS
+427 
-441 PPKTQLSRVTFHPP
+441 LSRVTFHPP

-509 EKTINDSDDDD
+509 EKTIYSDEDD
-520 NNNNNN
+520 NNNNTNEE
-526 DEEESKKEEVRF
+526 EEESKKEEVRF

-552 AKINPKKRI
+552 AKIDPNERI
-561 EMAFKQFVWITMRI
+561 EMAFQQFVWITMRI
-575 TNDDDGRKEF
+575 TNDDDDGRKEF

-615 VGCDRRTRELLAKSE
+615 VGCDRKTRDLLAKSE

-667 LKKTKS
+667 LKLQ

>member
-1 MNQMGQ
+1 VLKVLTPLLKRRGKGNTVRTTTKTPHKIIIMGQ
-7 KGSKLN
+7 KEGSEKN
-13 DDFDETRAR
+13 DFENERERET
-22 RKEKKTKAKN
+22 KKTN
-32 TTDDVLFDVLILGA
+32 EEEIIFDVAILGA
-46 GMSGL
+46 GMSGV

-57 CFALGD
+57 CFALHD
-63 DDDFD
+63 DDDD
-68 EKNAIKIALLE
+68 EKNARKVALLE
-79 GNATVGGRC
+79 AQSTVGGRC
-88 KQTNKIAK
+88 KQTNNIAK
-96 WPVELGAEFVHGEI
+96 WPVELGAEFIHGEV

-117 IETTMRR
+117 ITETMRR
-124 EEDLEEIDEKKAK
+124 EEDLEEDLDGKKGT
-137 PKLQFSAFEWPD
+137 PKRMQCSAFEWPD

-154 TTNKEEKEEKEN
+154 TTTTNNSNKEEKD
-166 YSSSIQKEAPLY
+166 ALLY
-178 SFSKSILLLR
+178 SFSKKSMLVLR

-217 TTTTTTTHDDD
+217 TTTTTHNDE
-228 SEDDEMSSL
+228 SEEDEMSSL

-265 GASLRDIGMREIMI
+265 GASLKDIGMREIMI

-307 AFTTRKS
+307 AFQR
-314 RTKKRLIKGVVDE
+314 
-327 NDDDE
+327 
-332 NDDVRRRERNSNS
+332 NS
-345 NSNSNSNNSDVVNI
+345 NSNSNSNNSPVVNI
-359 DVRLNWEVK
+359 DVRLNWEVE
-368 TVEKEDE
+368 TVEKVDE

-384 TTTTTSE
+384 TTTTETSE

-415 DSDDKKNPKTPT
+415 DSDDDKK
-427 STSSSTSPSSESSS
+427 
-441 PPKTQLSRVTFHPP
+441 LSRVTFYPP
-455 LSEEKQKALRA
+455 LSEEKRKALRA

-509 EKTINDSDDDD
+509 EKTIYSDEDD

-526 DEEESKKEEVRF
+526 TNEEEESKKEEVRF

-552 AKINPKKRI
+552 AKIDPNERI
-561 EMAFKQFVWITMRI
+561 EMAFQQFVWITMRI
-575 TNDDDGRKEF
+575 TNDDDDGRKEF

-615 VGCDRRTRELLAKSE
+615 VGCDRKTRDLLAKSE

-667 LKKTKS
+667 LKLQ

>member
-1 MNQMGQ
+1 VLKVLTPLLKRRGKGNTVRTTTKTPHKIIIMGQ
-7 KGSKLN
+7 KEGSEKN
-13 DDFDETRAR
+13 DFENERERET
-22 RKEKKTKAKN
+22 KKTN
-32 TTDDVLFDVLILGA
+32 EEEIIFDVAILGA
-46 GMSGL
+46 GMSGV

-57 CFALGD
+57 CFALHD
-63 DDDFD
+63 DDDD
-68 EKNAIKIALLE
+68 EKNARKVALLE
-79 GNATVGGRC
+79 AQSTVGGRC
-88 KQTNKIAK
+88 KQTKKIAK
-96 WPVELGAEFVHGEI
+96 WPVELGAEFIHGEV
-110 KNPVKDL
+110 KNPVKNL
-117 IETTMRR
+117 LAETMRR
-124 EEDLEEIDEKKAK
+124 EEDLEEDLDGKKGT
-137 PKLQFSAFEWPD
+137 PKRMQCSAFEWPD

-154 TTNKEEKEEKEN
+154 TTTTNNSNKEEKD
-166 YSSSIQKEAPLY
+166 ALLY
-178 SFSKSILLLR
+178 SFSKKSMLVLR

-217 TTTTTTTHDDD
+217 TTTTTTHNDE
-228 SEDDEMSSL
+228 SEEDEMSSL

-265 GASLRDIGMREIMI
+265 GASLKDIGMREIMI

-307 AFTTRKS
+307 AFQR
-314 RTKKRLIKGVVDE
+314 
-327 NDDDE
+327 
-332 NDDVRRRERNSNS
+332 NS
-345 NSNSNSNNSDVVNI
+345 NSNSNSNNSPVVNI
-359 DVRLNWEVK
+359 DVRLNWEVE

-384 TTTTTSE
+384 TTTTETSE

-415 DSDDKKNPKTPT
+415 DSDDDKK
-427 STSSSTSPSSESSS
+427 
-441 PPKTQLSRVTFHPP
+441 LSRVTFHPP
-455 LSEEKQKALRA
+455 LSEEKRKALRA

-509 EKTINDSDDDD
+509 EKTIYSDEDD

-526 DEEESKKEEVRF
+526 TNEEEESKKEEVRF

-552 AKINPKKRI
+552 AKIDPNERI
-561 EMAFKQFVWITMRI
+561 EMAFQQFVWITMRI
-575 TNDDDGRKEF
+575 TNDDDDGRKEF

-615 VGCDRRTRELLAKSE
+615 VGCDRKTRDLLAKSE

-667 LKKTKS
+667 LKLQ

>member
-1 MNQMGQ
+1 VRTPLLKRRVKGNTVTTKIPHKIFMGQ
-7 KGSKLN
+7 KGSEKN
-13 DDFDETRAR
+13 DFENERERETKKTNEEEDFD
-22 RKEKKTKAKN
+22 
-32 TTDDVLFDVLILGA
+32 DDSIIFDVAILGA
-46 GMSGL
+46 GMSGV

-57 CFALGD
+57 CFALHD
-63 DDDFD
+63 DDDD
-68 EKNAIKIALLE
+68 EKNARKVALLE
-79 GNATVGGRC
+79 AQSTVGGRC
-88 KQTNKIAK
+88 KQTNNIAK
-96 WPVELGAEFVHGEI
+96 WPVELGAEFIHGEV

-117 IETTMRR
+117 ITETMRR
-124 EEDLEEIDEKKAK
+124 EEDLEEDLDGKKGT
-137 PKLQFSAFEWPD
+137 PKRMQCSAFEWPD

-154 TTNKEEKEEKEN
+154 TTTTNNSNKEEKD
-166 YSSSIQKEAPLY
+166 ALLY
-178 SFSKSILLLR
+178 SFSKKSMLVLR

-217 TTTTTTTHDDD
+217 TTTTTTHNDE
-228 SEDDEMSSL
+228 SEEDEMSSL

-265 GASLRDIGMREIMI
+265 GASLKDIGMREIMI

-307 AFTTRKS
+307 AFQR
-314 RTKKRLIKGVVDE
+314 
-327 NDDDE
+327 
-332 NDDVRRRERNSNS
+332 NS
-345 NSNSNSNNSDVVNI
+345 NSNSNSNNSPVVNI
-359 DVRLNWEVK
+359 DVRLNWEVE
-368 TVEKEDE
+368 TVEKVDE

-384 TTTTTSE
+384 TTTTETSE

-407 IYRPTDDD
+407 MYRPTDDD
-415 DSDDKKNPKTPT
+415 DSDDDKK
-427 STSSSTSPSSESSS
+427 
-441 PPKTQLSRVTFHPP
+441 LSRVTFHPP
-455 LSEEKQKALRA
+455 LSEEKRKALRA

-509 EKTINDSDDDD
+509 EKTIYSDEDD

-526 DEEESKKEEVRF
+526 TNEEEESKKEEVRF

-552 AKINPKKRI
+552 AKIDPNERI
-561 EMAFKQFVWITMRI
+561 EMAFQQFVWITMRI
-575 TNDDDGRKEF
+575 TNDDDDGRKEF

-615 VGCDRRTRELLAKSE
+615 VGCDRKTRDLLAKSE

-667 LKKTKS
+667 LKLQ

>member
-1 MNQMGQ
+1 MGQ
-7 KGSKLN
+7 KEGSEKN
-13 DDFDETRAR
+13 DSEKNEREKET
-22 RKEKKTKAKN
+22 KTN
-32 TTDDVLFDVLILGA
+32 EEEILFDVAILGA
-46 GMSGL
+46 GMSGA

-57 CFALGD
+57 CFALHD
-63 DDDFD
+63 DDDDD
-68 EKNAIKIALLE
+68 EKNARKKVALLE
-79 GNATVGGRC
+79 AHSSVGGRC
-88 KQTNKIAK
+88 KQTKKIAK
-96 WPVELGAEFVHGEI
+96 WPVELGAEFIHGEV

-117 IETTMRR
+117 LTETMRR
-124 EEDLEEIDEKKAK
+124 EEDLEEDLDGKKGT
-137 PKLQFSAFEWPD
+137 PKRMQCSAFEWPD

-154 TTNKEEKEEKEN
+154 TTTTNNSNTEEKEAV
-166 YSSSIQKEAPLY
+166 SY
-178 SFSKSILLLR
+178 SFSKKSMLVLR

-217 TTTTTTTHDDD
+217 TTTTTHNDE
-228 SEDDEMSSL
+228 SEEDEMSSL

-265 GASLRDIGMREIMI
+265 GASLKDIGMREIMI

-307 AFTTRKS
+307 AFQR
-314 RTKKRLIKGVVDE
+314 
-327 NDDDE
+327 
-332 NDDVRRRERNSNS
+332 NS
-345 NSNSNSNNSDVVNI
+345 NSNSNSNNSPVVNI
-359 DVRLNWEVK
+359 DVRLNWEVE

-384 TTTTTSE
+384 TTTTETSE

-415 DSDDKKNPKTPT
+415 DSDDDKK
-427 STSSSTSPSSESSS
+427 
-441 PPKTQLSRVTFHPP
+441 LSRVTFHPP
-455 LSEEKQKALRA
+455 LSEEKRKALRA

-509 EKTINDSDDDD
+509 EKTIYSDEDD

-526 DEEESKKEEVRF
+526 NNTNEEEESKKEEVRF

-552 AKINPKKRI
+552 AKIDPNERI
-561 EMAFKQFVWITMRI
+561 EMAFQQFVWITMRI
-575 TNDDDGRKEF
+575 TNDNDDGRKEF

-615 VGCDRRTRELLAKSE
+615 VGCDRKTRDLLAKSE

-649 LQGAFET
+649 LQGAFDT

-667 LKKTKS
+667 LKLQ

>member
-1 MNQMGQ
+1 MGQ
-7 KGSKLN
+7 KEGSEKN
-13 DDFDETRAR
+13 DSEKNERERETLKTNEEEDFE
-22 RKEKKTKAKN
+22 
-32 TTDDVLFDVLILGA
+32 DDIIIFDVAILGA
-46 GMSGL
+46 GMSGV

-57 CFALGD
+57 CFALLRD
-63 DDDFD
+63 DDD
-68 EKNAIKIALLE
+68 EKNALKGALLE
-79 GNATVGGRC
+79 AHSSVGGRC
-88 KQTNKIAK
+88 KQTRKIAK
-96 WPVELGAEFVHGEI
+96 WPVELGAEFIHGEV
-110 KNPVKDL
+110 KNPVKNL
-117 IETTMRR
+117 LAETMRR
-124 EEDLEEIDEKKAK
+124 EEDLEEDLDGKKGT
-137 PKLQFSAFEWPD
+137 PKRMQCSAFEWPD

-154 TTNKEEKEEKEN
+154 TTTTNNSNTEEKEAV
-166 YSSSIQKEAPLY
+166 SY
-178 SFSKSILLLR
+178 SFSKKSMLVLR

-217 TTTTTTTHDDD
+217 TTTTTHNDE
-228 SEDDEMSSL
+228 SEEDEMSSL

-265 GASLRDIGMREIMI
+265 GASLKDIGMREIMI

-307 AFTTRKS
+307 AFQR
-314 RTKKRLIKGVVDE
+314 
-327 NDDDE
+327 
-332 NDDVRRRERNSNS
+332 NS
-345 NSNSNSNNSDVVNI
+345 NSNSNSNNSPVVNI
-359 DVRLNWEVK
+359 DVRLNWEVE

-384 TTTTTSE
+384 TTTTETSE

-415 DSDDKKNPKTPT
+415 DSDDDKK
-427 STSSSTSPSSESSS
+427 
-441 PPKTQLSRVTFHPP
+441 LSRVTFHPP
-455 LSEEKQKALRA
+455 LSEEKRKALRA

-509 EKTINDSDDDD
+509 EKTIYSDEDDII
-520 NNNNNN
+520 NNKT
-526 DEEESKKEEVRF
+526 DDGEESKKEEVRF

-552 AKINPKKRI
+552 AKIDPNERI
-561 EMAFKQFVWITMRI
+561 EMAFQQFVWITMRI
-575 TNDDDGRKEF
+575 TNDDDDGRKEF

-615 VGCDRRTRELLAKSE
+615 VGCDRKTRDLLAKSE

-656 GVRAAKEVLES
+656 GVRAGKEVLES
-667 LKKTKS
+667 LKLQ

>member
-1 MNQMGQ
+1 MGQ
-7 KGSKLN
+7 KEGSEKN
-13 DDFDETRAR
+13 DFENEREKET
-22 RKEKKTKAKN
+22 KKTN
-32 TTDDVLFDVLILGA
+32 EEEIIFDVAILGA
-46 GMSGL
+46 GMSGV

-57 CFALGD
+57 CFALHD
-63 DDDFD
+63 DDDD
-68 EKNAIKIALLE
+68 EKNARKVALLE
-79 GNATVGGRC
+79 AQSTVGGRC
-88 KQTNKIAK
+88 KQTNNIAK
-96 WPVELGAEFVHGEI
+96 WPVELGAEFIHGEV

-117 IETTMRR
+117 ITETMRR
-124 EEDLEEIDEKKAK
+124 EEDLEEDLDGKKGT
-137 PKLQFSAFEWPD
+137 PKRMQCSAFEWPD

-154 TTNKEEKEEKEN
+154 TTTTNNSNKEEKD
-166 YSSSIQKEAPLY
+166 ALLY
-178 SFSKSILLLR
+178 SFSKKSMLVLR

-217 TTTTTTTHDDD
+217 TTTTTTHNDE
-228 SEDDEMSSL
+228 SEEDEMSSL

-265 GASLRDIGMREIMI
+265 GASLKDIGMREIMI

-307 AFTTRKS
+307 AFQR
-314 RTKKRLIKGVVDE
+314 
-327 NDDDE
+327 
-332 NDDVRRRERNSNS
+332 NS
-345 NSNSNSNNSDVVNI
+345 NSNSNSNNSPVVNI
-359 DVRLNWEVK
+359 DVRLNWEVE
-368 TVEKEDE
+368 TVEKVDE

-384 TTTTTSE
+384 TTTTETSE

-407 IYRPTDDD
+407 IYRPTDDN
-415 DSDDKKNPKTPT
+415 DSDDDKK
-427 STSSSTSPSSESSS
+427 
-441 PPKTQLSRVTFHPP
+441 LSRVTFHPP
-455 LSEEKQKALRA
+455 LSEEKRKALRA

-509 EKTINDSDDDD
+509 EKTIYSDEDD

-526 DEEESKKEEVRF
+526 NTTNEEEESKKEEVRF

-552 AKINPKKRI
+552 AKIDPNERI
-561 EMAFKQFVWITMRI
+561 EMAFQQFVWITMRI
-575 TNDDDGRKEF
+575 TNDDDDGRKEF

-615 VGCDRRTRELLAKSE
+615 VGCDRKTRDLLAKSE

-656 GVRAAKEVLES
+656 GVRAGKEVLES
-667 LKKTKS
+667 LKLQ

>member
-1 MNQMGQ
+1 MGQ
-7 KGSKLN
+7 KGSEKN
-13 DDFDETRAR
+13 DSETNERER
-22 RKEKKTKAKN
+22 ETKKTN
-32 TTDDVLFDVLILGA
+32 EEEDFSDDIIIFDVVILGA
-46 GMSGL
+46 GMSGV

-57 CFALGD
+57 CFALND
-63 DDDFD
+63 DD
-68 EKNAIKIALLE
+68 EKNARKVALLE
-79 GNATVGGRC
+79 AQSTVGGRC
-88 KQTNKIAK
+88 KQTKKIAK
-96 WPVELGAEFVHGEI
+96 WPVELGAEFIHGEV
-110 KNPVKDL
+110 KNPVKNL
-117 IETTMRR
+117 LAETMRR
-124 EEDLEEIDEKKAK
+124 EEDLEEDLDGKKGT
-137 PKLQFSAFEWPD
+137 PKRMQCSAFEWPD

-154 TTNKEEKEEKEN
+154 TTTTNNSNKEEKE
-166 YSSSIQKEAPLY
+166 ALLY
-178 SFSKSILLLR
+178 SFSKKSMLVLR

-217 TTTTTTTHDDD
+217 TTTTTHDDE
-228 SEDDEMSSL
+228 SEEDEMSSL

-265 GASLRDIGMREIMI
+265 GASLKDIGMREIMI

-307 AFTTRKS
+307 AFQR
-314 RTKKRLIKGVVDE
+314 
-327 NDDDE
+327 
-332 NDDVRRRERNSNS
+332 NS
-345 NSNSNSNNSDVVNI
+345 NSNSNSNNSPVVNI
-359 DVRLNWEVK
+359 DVRLNWEVE
-368 TVEKEDE
+368 TVEKVDE

-384 TTTTTSE
+384 TTTTETSE

-407 IYRPTDDD
+407 MYRPTDDD
-415 DSDDKKNPKTPT
+415 DSDDDKK
-427 STSSSTSPSSESSS
+427 
-441 PPKTQLSRVTFHPP
+441 LSRVTFHPP
-455 LSEEKQKALRA
+455 LSEEKRKALRA

-509 EKTINDSDDDD
+509 EKTIYSDEDD

-526 DEEESKKEEVRF
+526 NNTNEEEESKKEEVRF

-552 AKINPKKRI
+552 AKIDPNERI
-561 EMAFKQFVWITMRI
+561 EMAFQQFVWITMRT
-575 TNDDDGRKEF
+575 TNDDDDGRKEF

-615 VGCDRRTRELLAKSE
+615 VGCDRKTRDLLAKSE

-656 GVRAAKEVLES
+656 GVRAGKEVLES
-667 LKKTKS
+667 LKLQ

>member
-1 MNQMGQ
+1 VRTPLLKRRVKGNTVRTPHKIIIMGQ
-7 KGSKLN
+7 KEGSEKN
-13 DDFDETRAR
+13 DSEKNERERET
-22 RKEKKTKAKN
+22 KTN
-32 TTDDVLFDVLILGA
+32 EEEIIFDVAILGA
-46 GMSGL
+46 GMSGV

-57 CFALGD
+57 CFALHD
-63 DDDFD
+63 DDD
-68 EKNAIKIALLE
+68 EKNARKVALLE
-79 GNATVGGRC
+79 AQSTVGGRC
-88 KQTNKIAK
+88 KQTKKIAK
-96 WPVELGAEFVHGEI
+96 WPVELGAEFIHGEV

-117 IETTMRR
+117 LAETMKR
-124 EEDLEEIDEKKAK
+124 EEDLEEDLDGKKGT
-137 PKLQFSAFEWPD
+137 PKRMQCSAFEWPD

-154 TTNKEEKEEKEN
+154 TTTTNNSNTEEKE
-166 YSSSIQKEAPLY
+166 ALLY
-178 SFSKSILLLR
+178 SFSKKSMLVLR

-217 TTTTTTTHDDD
+217 TTTTTTHNDE
-228 SEDDEMSSL
+228 SEEDEMSSL

-265 GASLRDIGMREIMI
+265 GASLKDIGMREIMI

-307 AFTTRKS
+307 AFQR
-314 RTKKRLIKGVVDE
+314 
-327 NDDDE
+327 
-332 NDDVRRRERNSNS
+332 NS
-345 NSNSNSNNSDVVNI
+345 NSNSNSNNSPVVNI
-359 DVRLNWEVK
+359 DVRLNWEVE
-368 TVEKEDE
+368 TVEKVDE

-384 TTTTTSE
+384 TTTTETSE

-415 DSDDKKNPKTPT
+415 DSDDDKK
-427 STSSSTSPSSESSS
+427 
-441 PPKTQLSRVTFHPP
+441 LSRVTFHPP
-455 LSEEKQKALRA
+455 LSEEKRKALRA

-509 EKTINDSDDDD
+509 EKTIYSDEDD

-526 DEEESKKEEVRF
+526 NNTNEEEESKKEEVRF

-552 AKINPKKRI
+552 AKIDPNERI
-561 EMAFKQFVWITMRI
+561 EMAFQQFVWITMRI
-575 TNDDDGRKEF
+575 TNDDDDGRKEF

-615 VGCDRRTRELLAKSE
+615 VGCDRKTRDLLAKSE

-656 GVRAAKEVLES
+656 GVRAGKEVLES
-667 LKKTKS
+667 LKLQ

>member
-1 MNQMGQ
+1 MGQ
-7 KGSKLN
+7 KEGSEKN
-13 DDFDETRAR
+13 DSEKNEREKET
-22 RKEKKTKAKN
+22 KTN
-32 TTDDVLFDVLILGA
+32 EEEIIFDVAILGA
-46 GMSGL
+46 GMSGV

-57 CFALGD
+57 CFALHD
-63 DDDFD
+63 DDD
-68 EKNAIKIALLE
+68 EKNARKVALLE
-79 GNATVGGRC
+79 AQSTVGGRC
-88 KQTNKIAK
+88 KQTKKIAK
-96 WPVELGAEFVHGEI
+96 WPVELGAEFIHGEV

-117 IETTMRR
+117 LAETMRR
-124 EEDLEEIDEKKAK
+124 EEDLEEDLDGKKGT
-137 PKLQFSAFEWPD
+137 PKRMQCSAFEWPD

-154 TTNKEEKEEKEN
+154 TTTTNNSNTEEKD
-166 YSSSIQKEAPLY
+166 ALLY
-178 SFSKSILLLR
+178 SFSKKSMLVLR

-217 TTTTTTTHDDD
+217 TTTTTTHNDE
-228 SEDDEMSSL
+228 SEEDEMSSL

-265 GASLRDIGMREIMI
+265 GASLKDIGMREIMI

-307 AFTTRKS
+307 AFQR
-314 RTKKRLIKGVVDE
+314 
-327 NDDDE
+327 
-332 NDDVRRRERNSNS
+332 NS
-345 NSNSNSNNSDVVNI
+345 NSNSNSNNSPVVNI
-359 DVRLNWEVK
+359 DVRLNWEVE
-368 TVEKEDE
+368 TVEKVDE

-384 TTTTTSE
+384 TTTTETSE

-415 DSDDKKNPKTPT
+415 DSDDDKK
-427 STSSSTSPSSESSS
+427 
-441 PPKTQLSRVTFHPP
+441 LSRVTFHPP
-455 LSEEKQKALRA
+455 LSEEKRKALRA

-509 EKTINDSDDDD
+509 EKTIYSDEDD

-526 DEEESKKEEVRF
+526 NTTNEEEESKKEEVRF

-552 AKINPKKRI
+552 AKIDPNERI
-561 EMAFKQFVWITMRI
+561 EMAFQQFVWITMRI
-575 TNDDDGRKEF
+575 TNDDDDGRKEF

-615 VGCDRRTRELLAKSE
+615 VGCDRKTRDLLAKSE

-667 LKKTKS
+667 LKLQ

>member
-1 MNQMGQ
+1 MGQ
-7 KGSKLN
+7 KEGSEKN
-13 DDFDETRAR
+13 DSEKNEREKET
-22 RKEKKTKAKN
+22 KTN
-32 TTDDVLFDVLILGA
+32 EEEIIFDVAILGA
-46 GMSGL
+46 GMSGV

-57 CFALGD
+57 CFALHD
-63 DDDFD
+63 DDD
-68 EKNAIKIALLE
+68 EKNARKVALLE
-79 GNATVGGRC
+79 AQSTVGGRC
-88 KQTNKIAK
+88 KQTKKIAK
-96 WPVELGAEFVHGEI
+96 WPVELGAEFIHGEV

-117 IETTMRR
+117 LAETMRR
-124 EEDLEEIDEKKAK
+124 EEDLEEDLDGKKGT
-137 PKLQFSAFEWPD
+137 PKRMQCSAFEWPD

-154 TTNKEEKEEKEN
+154 TTTTNNSNTEEKD
-166 YSSSIQKEAPLY
+166 ALLY
-178 SFSKSILLLR
+178 SFSKKSMLVLR

-200 WKIHQLFDR
+200 WKIHQQLFDR

-217 TTTTTTTHDDD
+217 TTTTTHNDE
-228 SEDDEMSSL
+228 SEEDEMSSL

-265 GASLRDIGMREIMI
+265 GASLKDIGMREIMI

-307 AFTTRKS
+307 AFQR
-314 RTKKRLIKGVVDE
+314 
-327 NDDDE
+327 
-332 NDDVRRRERNSNS
+332 NS
-345 NSNSNSNNSDVVNI
+345 NSNSNSNNSPVVNI
-359 DVRLNWEVK
+359 DVRLNWEVE
-368 TVEKEDE
+368 TVEKVDE

-384 TTTTTSE
+384 TTTTETSE

-415 DSDDKKNPKTPT
+415 DSDDDKK
-427 STSSSTSPSSESSS
+427 
-441 PPKTQLSRVTFHPP
+441 LSRVTFHPP
-455 LSEEKQKALRA
+455 LSEEKRKALRA

-509 EKTINDSDDDD
+509 EKTIYSDEDD
-520 NNNNNN
+520 NNNNNTTTN
-526 DEEESKKEEVRF
+526 EEEESKKEEVRF

-552 AKINPKKRI
+552 AKIDPNERI
-561 EMAFKQFVWITMRI
+561 EMAFQQFVWITMRI
-575 TNDDDGRKEF
+575 TNDDDDGRKEF

-615 VGCDRRTRELLAKSE
+615 VGCDRKTRDLLAKSE

-667 LKKTKS
+667 LKLQ

>member
-1 MNQMGQ
+1 MRTPLLKSRVKGNTVRTTIMHKTPHKIIIMGQ
-7 KGSKLN
+7 KEGSEKN
-13 DDFDETRAR
+13 DFENERERET
-22 RKEKKTKAKN
+22 KKTN
-32 TTDDVLFDVLILGA
+32 EEEIIFDVAILGA
-46 GMSGL
+46 GMSGV

-57 CFALGD
+57 CFALHD
-63 DDDFD
+63 DDD
-68 EKNAIKIALLE
+68 EKNARKVALLE
-79 GNATVGGRC
+79 AQSTVGGRC
-88 KQTNKIAK
+88 KQTKKIAK
-96 WPVELGAEFVHGEI
+96 WPVELGAEFIHGEV

-117 IETTMRR
+117 ITETMKR
-124 EEDLEEIDEKKAK
+124 EEDLEEDLDGKKGT
-137 PKLQFSAFEWPD
+137 PKRMQCSAFEWPD

-154 TTNKEEKEEKEN
+154 TTTTNNSNKEEKD
-166 YSSSIQKEAPLY
+166 ALLY
-178 SFSKSILLLR
+178 SFSKKSMLVLR

-217 TTTTTTTHDDD
+217 TTTTTTHNDE
-228 SEDDEMSSL
+228 SEEDEMSSL

-265 GASLRDIGMREIMI
+265 GASLKDIGMREIMI

-307 AFTTRKS
+307 AFQR
-314 RTKKRLIKGVVDE
+314 
-327 NDDDE
+327 
-332 NDDVRRRERNSNS
+332 NS
-345 NSNSNSNNSDVVNI
+345 NSNSNSNNSPVVNI
-359 DVRLNWEVK
+359 DVRLNWEVE
-368 TVEKEDE
+368 TVEKVDE

-384 TTTTTSE
+384 TTTTETSE

-407 IYRPTDDD
+407 IYRPTDDN
-415 DSDDKKNPKTPT
+415 DSDDDKK
-427 STSSSTSPSSESSS
+427 
-441 PPKTQLSRVTFHPP
+441 LSRVTFHPP
-455 LSEEKQKALRA
+455 LSEEKRKALRA

-509 EKTINDSDDDD
+509 EKTIYSDEDD
-520 NNNNNN
+520 NNNNYNN
-526 DEEESKKEEVRF
+526 TTNEEEESKKEEVRF

-552 AKINPKKRI
+552 AKIDPNERI
-561 EMAFKQFVWITMRI
+561 EMAFQQFVWITMRI
-575 TNDDDGRKEF
+575 TNDDDDGRKEF

-615 VGCDRRTRELLAKSE
+615 VGCDRKTRDLLAKSE

-667 LKKTKS
+667 LKLQ